1 MVMLMHWYIYN
12 INQYIGNFK
21 VDHVCIWSY
30 SSSSVWRPFAILIIV
45 VVIKQ
50 SHSFFWIWRTFI
62 CMSMLAIIDK
72 DISFFAG
79 QIIYAVLYGV
89 TSAAYV
95 LLTTLVGLLSC
106 GDIMIHTSRFWW
118 WYLWYIHTLMHW
130 YIFMTNHCRHFKI
143 MPGAC
148 WSSWRW
154 RLHQCIWP
162 APSFPGGHHIFNISI
177 GHQDYRRHH
186 IMKIVAIMIVKSRS
200 IFDIKSIKIINQQYE
215 IFFCF
220 ERDH

>member
-1 MVMLMHWYIYN
+1 MHWYIYN

-62 CMSMLAIIDK
+62 CMSMLAIIDN

-106 GDIMIHTSRFWW
+106 GDIMIHILRFWW
-118 WYLWYIHTLMHW
+118 WYLWYIHTLIHFYDKSLSTLQNNARCLPIFLALTPSPMHL
-130 YIFMTNHCRHFKI
+130 
-143 MPGAC
+143 AC
-148 WSSWRW
+148 SFFSRW
-154 RLHQCIWP
+154 PPHL
-162 APSFPGGHHIFNISI
+162 
-177 GHQDYRRHH
+177 
-186 IMKIVAIMIVKSRS
+186 
-200 IFDIKSIKIINQQYE
+200 
-215 IFFCF
+215 
-220 ERDH
+220 